1 MYSDD
6 GYGSGFL
13 VIVESP
19 SKCAKIEQYL
29 GAGYK
34 VIASKGHITEIES
47 LKSIDMKKNYQI
59 SFSLS
64 PSKKSHIK
72 SMREIIDQYLHDRII
87 IATDNDREGEAIGFH
102 ICAVFK
108 LPIETTKRIIFNE
121 ITKKALQDA
130 VRNPTVLN
138 ISIVQSQHAR
148 QVLDMLIGFK
158 ISPMLW
164 KYIFH
169 SKSKSL
175 SAGRCQTPALRLIYE
190 NHLEG
195 LSRNNGTLSYKT
207 TGYFFPPYNIPFV
220 LKHEYETE
228 DEIRGFLEST
238 RQHRH
243 VFVLHDKEIV
253 TKPPPLPLNTSRLLQ
268 SASNLF
274 HISPKTTMQLAQK
287 LYQEGHIT
295 YMRTESKQ
303 YSLPFLQTAHKYI
316 LDKFQQNKLY
326 IGDTARIS
334 NEGLQ
339 LPHEAIRVTNLETS
353 HIHTNE
359 PLVNSLYHFIWK
371 NTIESCMSMATY
383 SSYKIEIMGAMNQ
396 TSPATMSPSKL
407 VVEGFQPSDQTW
419 VHRMESPVFL
429 GWKKIEVSDEDEIA
443 VQSRTHG
450 LLLYLQSSVKKEALL
465 NHVESIVGIRGLHSH
480 YTESG
485 LIQKLEDHGIGRP
498 STYAIFIE
506 TIQERGYVIKKDI
519 EGRKTT
525 CVDFILTSV
534 DHNIET
540 RSVEKIFGNERNK
553 LVIQPLGIVCI
564 EFLIHNFNTL
574 FDYSYTKK
582 LEEELD
588 KITTKVAS
596 LEHTPEESDTVTED
610 GWNAGENVPW
620 YTICEKTRLDI
631 LRMTTALIHLQKEV
645 YTIDTNHDFV
655 FLTYGP
661 CIRKHGCENEQGIID
676 EDAVEFLPIKKSIEI
691 DIDKIKQ
698 KIYNIDELI
707 VYKQSYLGKYQDV
720 GVFLRTGP
728 YGHYI
733 EWNQI
738 KKSVTIDENLIYHTV
753 NLEYAIE
760 LFEIK
765 PDLVTPETNSDTKIA
780 RSLNETMSVRKGQYG
795 NYIFY
800 KTPELKKP
808 IFVNL
813 STFKEDPLTCD
824 LETIVTW
831 TMTQV
836 NKPKTTGKKFY
847 RKKS

>member
-29 GAGYK
+29 GEGYK
-34 VIASKGHITEIES
+34 VIASKGHITEIEG
-47 LKSIDMKKNYQI
+47 LKSIDIKKNYHI

-102 ICAVFK
+102 ICAVFN

-130 VRNPTVLN
+130 VRNPAVLN

-207 TGYFFPPYNIPFV
+207 TGFFFPPYNIPFV
-220 LKHEYETE
+220 LKREYETE
-228 DEIRGFLEST
+228 EEIRVFLEST
-238 RQHRH
+238 RQHTH
-243 VFVLHDKEIV
+243 TFVLHDKETV

-287 LYQEGHIT
+287 LYQDGHIT

-326 IGDTARIS
+326 LGDTSKIS

-359 PLVNSLYHFIWK
+359 TLVNSLYHFIWK
-371 NTIESCMSMATY
+371 NTIESCMSVATY
-383 SSYKIEIMGAMNQ
+383 SSYKIEIMGAM
-396 TSPATMSPSKL
+396 
-407 VVEGFQPSDQTW
+407 DQTL
-419 VHRMESPVFL
+419 VHHMESPVFL
-429 GWKKIEVSDEDEIA
+429 GWKKIEISDEDVTA
-443 VQSRTHG
+443 TQSKTHG
-450 LLLYLQSSVKKEALL
+450 LLLYLQTSMKKEAML
-465 NHVESIVGIRGLHSH
+465 NHMESTVGIRGLHSH

-498 STYAIFIE
+498 STYAMFIE
-506 TIQERGYVIKKDI
+506 TIQERGYVIKKDV

-525 CVDFILTSV
+525 CVDFILKSG
-534 DHNIET
+534 DHTIET
-540 RSVEKIFGNERNK
+540 RSIDKIFGNERNK

-564 EFLIHNFNTL
+564 EFLIQNFNSL

-588 KITTKVAS
+588 MITT
-596 LEHTPEESDTVTED
+596 D
-610 GWNAGENVPW
+610 GLTHFSKDEIGWDSGTNLPW

-631 LRMTTALIHLQKEV
+631 LQMTTSLIHLQKEI
-645 YTIDTNHDFV
+645 YPIDTIHDFV
-655 FLTYGP
+655 FQTYGP
-661 CIRKHGCENEQGIID
+661 CIRKHGCANEHGVFD
-676 EDAVEFLPIKKSIEI
+676 EDAIEFLPIKKSFEI
-691 DIDKIKQ
+691 DIDKIKH
-698 KIYNIDELI
+698 KIYKIDELI
-707 VYKQSYLGKYQDV
+707 VYKQSYLGKYQDI
-720 GVFLRTGP
+720 GMFLHTGP

-733 EWNQI
+733 EWNKI

-753 NLEYAIE
+753 NLEYAIG
-760 LFEIK
+760 LFVEQN
-765 PDLVTPETNSDTKIA
+765 DTETTVTNLETKIV
-780 RSLNETMSVRKGQYG
+780 RSLNEVMSIRKGQYG
-795 NYIFY
+795 NYVYY

-813 STFKEDPLTCD
+813 TTFKENPLICD
-824 LETIVTW
+824 LETIISW
-831 TMTQV
+831 TMTQL
-836 NKPKTTGKKFY
+836 NKPKTSGKKFY

>member
-238 RQHRH
+238 RQHTH
-243 VFVLHDKEIV
+243 MFQLHDKEMV

-326 IGDTARIS
+326 LGDTAKIS

-371 NTIESCMSMATY
+371 NTIESCMSVATY
-383 SSYKIEIMGAMNQ
+383 SSYKIEITGAMNLI
-396 TSPATMSPSKL
+396 L
-407 VVEGFQPSDQTW
+407 V
-419 VHRMESPVFL
+419 HHMESPVFL
-429 GWKKIEVSDEDEIA
+429 GWKKIEISDEDETA
-443 VQSRTHG
+443 AQSKTHG
-450 LLLYLQSSVKKEALL
+450 LLLYLQSSVKKEAML
-465 NHVESIVGIRGLHSH
+465 NHMESTVGIRGLHSH

-498 STYAIFIE
+498 STYAMFIE
-506 TIQERGYVIKKDI
+506 TIQERGYVIKKDV

-540 RSVEKIFGNERNK
+540 RSIEKIFGNERNK

-564 EFLIHNFNTL
+564 EFLIQNFNSL
-574 FDYSYTKK
+574 FDYSYTKH

-588 KITTKVAS
+588 MITTNND
-596 LEHTPEESDTVTED
+596 LTPVPKDDS
-610 GWNAGENVPW
+610 GWDSGKNVPW

-631 LRMTTALIHLQKEV
+631 LRMTSALIHLQKEI
-645 YTIDTNHDFV
+645 YPIDSTHDFV
-655 FLTYGP
+655 FQTYGP
-661 CIRKHGCENEQGIID
+661 CIRKHGCENEHGVYD
-676 EDAVEFLPIKKSIEI
+676 EDAIEFLPIKKSFVI

-707 VYKQSYLGKYQDV
+707 VYKQSYLGKYQDISM
-720 GVFLRTGP
+720 FLHTGP
-728 YGHYI
+728 YGHYV

-753 NLEYAIE
+753 NLEYAMG
-760 LFEIK
+760 LFETK
-765 PDLVTPETNSDTKIA
+765 PDVVTTETSVSETKIV
-780 RSLNETMSVRKGQYG
+780 RSLNDMMSVRKGQYG
-795 NYIFY
+795 NYIYY

-824 LETIVTW
+824 LETIISW

>member
-64 PSKKSHIK
+64 PSKKTHIK

-121 ITKKALQDA
+121 ITKKAIQDA

-175 SAGRCQTPALRLIYE
+175 SVGRCQTPALRLIYE

-195 LSRNNGTLSYKT
+195 LSRNNGSLSYKT

-238 RQHRH
+238 RQHTH
-243 VFVLHDKEIV
+243 MFQLHDKEMV
-253 TKPPPLPLNTSRLLQ
+253 TKSPPLPLNTSRLLQ

-326 IGDTARIS
+326 LGDTAKIS

-359 PLVNSLYHFIWK
+359 TTVNSLYHFIWK
-371 NTIESCMSMATY
+371 NTIESCMSAATY
-383 SSYKIEIMGAMNQ
+383 SSYKIEIMGAM
-396 TSPATMSPSKL
+396 
-407 VVEGFQPSDQTW
+407 DQTL
-419 VHRMESPVFL
+419 VHHMESPVFL
-429 GWKKIEVSDEDEIA
+429 GWKKIEISDEDETA
-443 VQSRTHG
+443 TQSKTHG
-450 LLLYLQSSVKKEALL
+450 LLLYLQSSVKKEAML
-465 NHVESIVGIRGLHSH
+465 NHMESTVGIRGLHSH

-498 STYAIFIE
+498 STYAMFIE
-506 TIQERGYVIKKDI
+506 TIQERGYVIKKDV

-564 EFLIHNFNTL
+564 EFLIQNFNSL

-588 KITTKVAS
+588 MITT
-596 LEHTPEESDTVTED
+596 D
-610 GWNAGENVPW
+610 GLKQITKDNSGWDSGKNLPW

-645 YTIDTNHDFV
+645 YSIDTTHDFV
-655 FLTYGP
+655 FQTYGP
-661 CIRKHGCENEQGIID
+661 CIRKHGCANEHGVFD
-676 EDAVEFLPIKKSIEI
+676 EDAVEFLPIKKSFEI

-707 VYKQSYLGKYQDV
+707 VYKQSYLGKYQDI
-720 GVFLRTGP
+720 GVFLHTGP

-738 KKSVTIDENLIYHTV
+738 KKSVTIDENLIYNTV
-753 NLEYAIE
+753 NLEYAMG
-760 LFEIK
+760 LFETK
-765 PDLVTPETNSDTKIA
+765 PDVVTTETNSETKIV
-780 RSLNETMSVRKGQYG
+780 RSLNDMMSVRKGQYG

-808 IFVNL
+808 IFINL
-813 STFKEDPLTCD
+813 STFKENPVTCD
-824 LETIVTW
+824 LETIISW
-831 TMTQV
+831 AMTQV
-836 NKPKTTGKKFY
+836 NKPKSSGKKFY

>member
-1 MYSDD
+1 MYSED

-34 VIASKGHITEIES
+34 VIASKGHITEIEG
-47 LKSIDMKKNYQI
+47 LKSIDIKKNYQI

-130 VRNPTVLN
+130 VRNPTILN
-138 ISIVQSQHAR
+138 IAIVQSQHAR
-148 QVLDMLIGFK
+148 QVLDMFIGFK

-220 LKHEYETE
+220 LKREYETE
-228 DEIRGFLEST
+228 EEIRTFLEYT
-238 RQHRH
+238 RQHTH
-243 VFVLHDKEIV
+243 TFKLHDKEIV

-316 LDKFQQNKLY
+316 LNKFQQNKLY
-326 IGDTARIS
+326 LGDTSKIS

-359 PLVNSLYHFIWK
+359 TTVNSLYHFIWK
-371 NTIESCMSMATY
+371 NTIESCMSVATY
-383 SSYKIEIMGAMNQ
+383 SSYKIEIMGAM
-396 TSPATMSPSKL
+396 
-407 VVEGFQPSDQTW
+407 DQTL
-419 VHRMESPVFL
+419 VHHMESPVFL
-429 GWKKIEVSDEDEIA
+429 GWKKIEISDEDETDA
-443 VQSRTHG
+443 QSKTHG
-450 LLLYLQSSVKKEALL
+450 LLLYLQSSVKKDAIL
-465 NHVESIVGIRGLHSH
+465 NHMESTVGIRGLHSH

-498 STYAIFIE
+498 STYAMFIE
-506 TIQERGYVIKKDI
+506 TIQERGYVIKKDV

-525 CVDFILTSV
+525 CVDFILKSG
-534 DHNIET
+534 DLIIET
-540 RSVEKIFGNERNK
+540 RSIDKIFGNERNK

-564 EFLIHNFNTL
+564 EFLMQHFNSL

-588 KITTKVAS
+588 MITTNNGQGATRNVS
-596 LEHTPEESDTVTED
+596 LCSTNSEGDRRSPEEFDLTPVPKDDS
-610 GWNAGENVPW
+610 GWDSGKNMPW

-631 LRMTTALIHLQKEV
+631 LQMTTSLIHLQKEI
-645 YTIDTNHDFV
+645 YPIDSVHDFV

-661 CIRKHGCENEQGIID
+661 CIRKHGCANEHGVFD
-676 EDAVEFLPIKKSIEI
+676 EDAIEFLPIKKSFEI

-707 VYKQSYLGKYQDV
+707 VYKQSYLGKYQDI
-720 GVFLRTGP
+720 GVFLHTGP

-738 KKSVTIDENLIYHTV
+738 KKSVTIDENLIYNTV
-753 NLEYAIE
+753 NLEYAIG

-765 PDLVTPETNSDTKIA
+765 NVTETPETNLETKIV
-780 RSLNETMSVRKGQYG
+780 RSLNDMMSVRKGQY
-795 NYIFY
+795 
-800 KTPELKKP
+800 
-808 IFVNL
+808 
-813 STFKEDPLTCD
+813 
-824 LETIVTW
+824 
-831 TMTQV
+831 
-836 NKPKTTGKKFY
+836 
-847 RKKS
+847 